1 MNNIQTL
8 INLGAER
15 LAEELMKLAQHSQTA
30 ADRIDYITSSRREN
44 LDRFEVQLEELCNGD
59 FYDWRSVDGYA
70 YQLSQLLSNLKES
83 IDDSCDGVKRVRHFF
98 ERDSSIME
106 SCDDS
111 GGTVGMVFSIDATDC
126 FVHFAKTCKRKEFVA
141 QQLLELV
148 LDDQY
153 GVRDELINHAVDF
166 LPEQWLRW
174 MVKQLQS
181 GSEEDDWSVNPHN
194 YLLQTLAKQ
203 LKDAR
208 LFEEVTLRRTLSFTS
223 CLNIAQVYLDNGET
237 AQAQNWTERAD
248 LEFPSEHN
256 FHSTDYQ
263 TTRREIYRQLGD
275 KEGEERLAWE
285 IFRSNRSDDSL
296 DELLQ
301 TLGEEQRSTVIAG
314 ETALILQDSHESLI
328 ESDVSF
334 LLQLNNIDAAEQ
346 YLMKRIAL
354 LRNIDYITLTDW
366 VNKLAHNPL
375 LSSLIY
381 RELLNDILKRG
392 YAKAYHYGVDYWF
405 QLQQLSPQVSVWEPY
420 LTHLQYQQQVHQEH
434 GRKHSFW
441 KQVSERGAQ

>member
-15 LAEELMKLAQHSQTA
+15 LAEELMKLAEHSQTA

-44 LDRFEVQLEELCNGD
+44 LDRFEVQLDELCNGA

-70 YQLSQLLSNLKES
+70 YQLSQLISNLKES
-83 IDDSCDGVKRVRHFF
+83 IDDACEGVKHVRNFF

-111 GGTVGMVFSIDATDC
+111 GGTVGMVFSVDATDC
-126 FVHFAKTCKRKEFVA
+126 FVHFSKNCERKEFVA

-153 GVRDELINHAVDF
+153 GVRDELIDHAVDF

-174 MVKQLQS
+174 LVEQLQP
-181 GSEEDDWSVNPHN
+181 GDEEDSWNATQRN
-194 YLLQTLAKQ
+194 FLLQSLAKQ

-208 LFEEVTLRRTLSFTS
+208 LFEEVALRRTLSFSS
-223 CLNIAQVYLDNGET
+223 CLDIAQVYLESGDATGAEGWIEHAN
-237 AQAQNWTERAD
+237 

-256 FHSTDYQ
+256 FRTYDYQ
-263 TTRREIYRQLGD
+263 TIRREIYRQLGD
-275 KEGEERLAWE
+275 KEGEERIAWE
-285 IFRSNRSDDSL
+285 IFRSNRSAERL
-296 DELLQ
+296 AELLD
-301 TLGEEQRSTVIAG
+301 TLGEEQRDEVITA
-314 ETALILQDSHESLI
+314 ETAQILANSQHNLIG
-328 ESDVSF
+328 SDASF
-334 LLQLNNIDAAEQ
+334 LLQLDNIGAAEQ
-346 YLMKRIAL
+346 YLMNRIAL
-354 LRNIDYITLTDW
+354 LNKIDYITLTEW
-366 VNKLAHNPL
+366 VVQFAQSPL
-375 LSSLIY
+375 LASLIY

-392 YAKAYHYGVDYWF
+392 YTKAYHYGVDYWI
-405 QLQQLSPQVSVWEPY
+405 QLQQLNPQVSVWEPY
-420 LTHLQYQQQVHQEH
+420 LTHQQYQLLVRQEH

-441 KQVSERGAQ
+441 KQVSERGG